1 MGTCCLNLMQI
12 SPLGLVTAKLWDRGG
27 DSIHLG
33 FEISSCVQQE
43 NCHLRT
49 RENVSDRKADGSEW
63 AQ

>member
-1 MGTCCLNLMQI
+1 MYTRSHYGNLLLKLDADK
-12 SPLGLVTAKLWDRGG
+12 SFGFDNCAKLWGRGG

-49 RENVSDRKADGSEW
+49 RECVSD
-63 AQ
+63 